1 MAFVV
6 GIVEY
11 YVAAG
16 MYVGD
21 MRAALA
27 SKRATTPD

>member
-1 MAFVV
+1 
-6 GIVEY
+6 VEY

-27 SKRATTPD
+27 APRAGVG